1 MITKISLRCMNA
13 REISHLNPTPII
25 QKSTCKY
32 VHYMYVH
39 MYVCVNAIGDF
50 DSNNLKRAL
59 YMYVLHL
66 LYLELT
72 PGERVIGGKT
82 NLT

>member
-1 MITKISLRCMNA
+1 
-13 REISHLNPTPII
+13 
-25 QKSTCKY
+25 
-32 VHYMYVH
+32 
-39 MYVCVNAIGDF
+39 MYVCVNAIGNF

-59 YMYVLHL
+59 YMYVLYL

-82 NLT
+82 HLT